1 VLATTTNK
9 IASSNS
15 SKKYKR
21 KLVEQSENMTMDQF
35 LVSNRI
41 SKEVEEADDEWD
53 DASSAA

>member
-53 DASSAA
+53 DAS